1 MSIEALGWVKNQTC
15 PTPTSKLVL
24 FVLANYA
31 DEKHS
36 CYPSEKHLAQIC
48 QINDRSIRRN
58 LTLLQD
64 AGLLTI
70 KHRLGTS
77 NRYYLKVPQGVVTDN
92 RRGVVTD
99 NRRVRSL
106 VTANTKEIL
115 KTKTGK
121 NKNELAG

>member
-77 NRYYLKVPQGVVTDN
+77 NRYFLKVPQ
-92 RRGVVTD
+92 GVVTD